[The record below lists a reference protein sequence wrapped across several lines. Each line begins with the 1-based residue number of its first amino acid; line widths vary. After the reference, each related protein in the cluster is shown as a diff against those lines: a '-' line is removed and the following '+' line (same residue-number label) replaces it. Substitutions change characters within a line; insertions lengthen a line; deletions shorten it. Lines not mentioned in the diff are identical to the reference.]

1 MRNPRPQ
8 VYTMLEESSGGRQL
22 FSWQPSSQSTPT
34 GLSVMSFDAILLKSS
49 KYHYNVCFPF
59 VFPSPSQVS
68 LTYGFSSCCGGIGFN
83 FAIIFRTLINC
94 SRRIFIFFP
103 RFSPLGW
110 HSQREAH
117 FPSRITGAE
126 FAIPWALI
134 TSALFFFLFIL
145 VCEPFLS

>member
-1 MRNPRPQ
+1 M
-8 VYTMLEESSGGRQL
+8 
-22 FSWQPSSQSTPT
+22 
-34 GLSVMSFDAILLKSS
+34 LLKSS

-59 VFPSPSQVS
+59 LFPSPSQVS

-134 TSALFFFLFIL
+134 TSALFFF
-145 VCEPFLS
+145 FLSQFANPFFHDWETCPSFKPEIVTTNELQWIDIDGSVIVWGPGDGKQCP